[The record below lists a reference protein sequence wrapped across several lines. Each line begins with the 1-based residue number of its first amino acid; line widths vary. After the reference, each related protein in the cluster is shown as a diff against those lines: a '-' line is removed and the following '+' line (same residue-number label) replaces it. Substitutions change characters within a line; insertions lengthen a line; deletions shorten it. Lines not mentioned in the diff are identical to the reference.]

1 MKTLR
6 IQYTKEKYMV
16 FLGHLE
22 MMKLFERIFRF
33 NKLPLKYSE
42 GFSSIPKMTYASP
55 LSVGYSS
62 KGEIMEVQLEEEV
75 PIDTILSL
83 KFPDGIE
90 VVKAA
95 YVESKKSLM
104 ASLSHSEYLI
114 KVDFDQRIEQLPLDE
129 WVEKFLQETEVNFE
143 KKAKNGK
150 MRTLNV
156 IEFIHSLKLIY
167 KGENEIILRTVLQT
181 GSQGSMNPETLVEV
195 MCQYFKITQTISS
208 IRVEKQMLY
217 YSDEQGLKPLFEL
230 VGQ

>member
-1 MKTLR
+1 MRTLR

-42 GFSSIPKMTYASP
+42 GFSPIPKMTYASP

-62 KGEIMEVQLEEEV
+62 KGEIMEVQLDQEV
-75 PIDTILSL
+75 PIETILNL
-83 KFPDGIE
+83 NFPDGIK
-90 VVKAA
+90 VIQAA

-104 ASLSHSEYLI
+104 ASLTHSEFLI
-114 KVDFDQRIEQLPLDE
+114 KVEFDQRIEQLPLEE
-129 WVEKFLQETEVNFE
+129 WTQNFLQETEVNFE
-143 KKAKNGK
+143 KKGKNGK

-167 KGENEIILRTVLQT
+167 KGENDIIIRTVLQT

-195 MCQYFKITQTISS
+195 MRDYFKMTQTIAT
-208 IRVEKQMLY
+208 IRVEKQMLF
-217 YSDEQGLKPLFEL
+217 YSDESGLKPLFNL
-230 VGQ
+230 